1 MKNLTSELPSIGFD
15 RARFRELLDSGAS
28 TEEILD
34 ALTLEF
40 DKQVQQ
46 RSRLD
51 PVTSLPNR
59 GLFLD
64 RLEQALV
71 LCREHGRE
79 LAVVLLDLDN
89 FKMINDSLGHVQGDV
104 VLSAVGGRLRRCIRA
119 TDTVAR
125 LSADEFALLL
135 PVASAGTASKVVS
148 KLLER
153 IRKPFAV
160 AGREIFLTASGGI
173 SMFPSDGD
181 DPEALLRC
189 ADTAVYVAK
198 SAGRDSSRFY
208 TPAMNE
214 EASERLAL
222 ETALRRSLTDGGFV
236 LHYQARVDLGTGMIT
251 GVEALIRW
259 QHPEFGLM
267 LPGRFLSVA
276 KAAGLMPSIGE
287 LVLREAARQVREW
300 RDAGL
305 LNVSVA
311 VNLSASQFRFDDL
324 VDLVSEVI
332 ETEGLDAGWL
342 ELEITE
348 DALIDDMEGATRQI
362 ERLKALGGL
371 KVAIDDFGT
380 GYSSLGYLKNL
391 PVDILK
397 IDRSF
402 ISDIT
407 GDINTADVAIV
418 KTVIALGRN
427 MGLRVVAEGVETEEQ
442 MDVLRALDCDEA
454 QGFLFAHPEPA
465 HVLTAHLAQGRLEAK
480 PA

>member
-1 MKNLTSELPSIGFD
+1 MKKDNPESASSALDRECFRDLLVSE
-15 RARFRELLDSGAS
+15 AS
-28 TEEILD
+28 VEEILD
-34 ALTLEF
+34 VLALEF
-40 DKQVQQ
+40 DRQLQH

-64 RLEQALV
+64 LLEQALV

-89 FKMINDSLGHVQGDV
+89 FKVINDSLGRNKGDS
-104 VLSAVGGRLRRCIRA
+104 VLAAVGGRLRRCIRT

-135 PVASAGTASKVVS
+135 PVSSADTAAKVVE
-148 KLLER
+148 KLFGRLR
-153 IRKPFAV
+153 QPFAV
-160 AGREIFLTASGGI
+160 AGRELFLTASAGI
-173 SMFPSDGD
+173 SMFPADAD
-181 DPEALLRC
+181 DPEALLRY

-198 SAGRDSSRFY
+198 SSGRDISRFY

-214 EASERLAL
+214 EATERLAL
-222 ETALRRSLTDGGFV
+222 ETALRRSLCDGGFV
-236 LHYQARVDLGTGMIT
+236 LHYQARVDLLSGNIT
-251 GVEALIRW
+251 GVEALLRW
-259 QHPEFGLM
+259 HHPEFGLL
-267 LPGRFLSVA
+267 LPGRFLAVA
-276 KAAGLMPSIGE
+276 KAAGLMPRIGE
-287 LVLREAARQVREW
+287 MVLRQAARQVREW

-305 LNVSVA
+305 LNVAVA

-324 VDLVSEVI
+324 VDLVLDVVNSEQ
-332 ETEGLDAGWL
+332 LDASWL
-342 ELEITE
+342 EIEITE

-407 GDINTADVAIV
+407 GDIKSADVAIV
-418 KTVIALGRN
+418 KTVIELGRN

-442 MDVLRALDCDEA
+442 LAVLKALDCHEA

-465 HVLTAHLAQGRLEAK
+465 HVLTAHLAHGRLELS
-480 PA
+480 PG

>member
-1 MKNLTSELPSIGFD
+1 MEKDPNEPAESALD
-15 RARFRELLDSGAS
+15 RDRFRELLSSGAS
-28 TEEILD
+28 IDEVLD
-34 ALTLEF
+34 ALAIEF
-40 DKQVQQ
+40 ERQVEL
-46 RSRLD
+46 RGRFD
-51 PVTSLPNR
+51 PVTSLPSR

-64 RLEQALV
+64 RLGLALE

-79 LAVVLLDLDN
+79 LAVVLIDLDN
-89 FKMINDSLGHVQGDV
+89 FKVINDSLGRSKGDA
-104 VLSAVGGRLRRCIRA
+104 VLAAVGGRLRRTIRN

-135 PVASAGTASKVVS
+135 PVSSSDTAAKVVE
-148 KLLER
+148 KLFER
-153 IRKPFAV
+153 LRQPFVV
-160 AGREIFLTASGGI
+160 AGRELFLTASAGI
-173 SMFPSDGD
+173 SMFPADAD
-181 DPEALLRC
+181 EPEALLRF

-198 SAGRDSSRFY
+198 SSGRDLSRFY

-214 EASERLAL
+214 EAHERLAL

-236 LHYQARVDLGTGMIT
+236 LYYQARVDLQSSKIT

-259 QHPEFGLM
+259 HHPEFGLL

-276 KAAGLMPSIGE
+276 KAAGLMPRIGE
-287 LVLREAARQVREW
+287 MVLRKAAKQVREW

-305 LNVSVA
+305 LNVAVA
-311 VNLSASQFRFDDL
+311 VNLSASQFRFGDL
-324 VDLVSEVI
+324 VDLVSDVI
-332 ETEGLDAGWL
+332 ESEQLDAGWL

-348 DALIDDMEGATRQI
+348 DALIEDMEGATRQI
-362 ERLKALGGL
+362 ERLKALGGI

-380 GYSSLGYLKNL
+380 GYSSLGYLKKL

-407 GDINTADVAIV
+407 GDVESADVAIV

-427 MGLRVVAEGVETEEQ
+427 MGLRVVAEGVETHEQ
-442 MDVLRALDCDEA
+442 LEVLKALNCDEA

-465 HVLTAHLAQGRLEAK
+465 HVLTAHLAHGRLEAG
-480 PA
+480 AG

>member
-1 MKNLTSELPSIGFD
+1 MKNGPEELTALGFD
-15 RARFRELLDSGAS
+15 REHFRELLDSGAS
-28 TEEILD
+28 TEEVLD
-34 ALTLEF
+34 ALTREF
-40 DKQVQQ
+40 DRQMRH

-64 RLEQALV
+64 RLEQAIV
-71 LCREHGRE
+71 LCREHDRE

-89 FKMINDSLGHVQGDV
+89 FKMINDSLGHSQGDV
-104 VLSAVGGRLRRCIRA
+104 VLAAVGGRLRRCIRA

-125 LSADEFALLL
+125 LGADEFALLL
-135 PVASAGTASKVVS
+135 PVSSADTAAKVVG
-148 KLLER
+148 KLFEWLS
-153 IRKPFAV
+153 KPFAV
-160 AGREIFLTASGGI
+160 AGREIYLTASAGI
-173 SMFPSDGD
+173 SMFPADGD
-181 DPEALLRC
+181 QPEVLLRC
-189 ADTAVYVAK
+189 SDTAVYVAK
-198 SAGRDSSRFY
+198 AQGRDSSRFY

-236 LHYQARVDLGTGMIT
+236 LHYQARVDLSSGVVT

-259 QHPEFGLM
+259 HHPDFGLL

-287 LVLREAARQVREW
+287 FVLRQAARQVREW

-348 DALIDDMEGATRQI
+348 DALIEDMEGATRQI

-380 GYSSLGYLKNL
+380 GYSSLGYLKKL

-407 GDINTADVAIV
+407 GDVNTADVAIV

-442 MDVLRALDCDEA
+442 LEVLRALDCDEA
-454 QGFLFAHPEPA
+454 QGFLFAYPEPA
-465 HVLTAHLAQGRLEAK
+465 EVLTAHLASGRLQVN
-480 PA
+480 PG